1 MRILF
6 GAATAAFV
14 IGVAGSA
21 YAAEAAGVVN
31 SLNSAKD
38 MATLVNDTT
47 SDVAKGVIFPNH
59 TVGEQAADH
68 LGLIRQRL
76 PGC

>member
-1 MRILF
+1 
-6 GAATAAFV
+6 
-14 IGVAGSA
+14 
-21 YAAEAAGVVN
+21 
-31 SLNSAKD
+31 